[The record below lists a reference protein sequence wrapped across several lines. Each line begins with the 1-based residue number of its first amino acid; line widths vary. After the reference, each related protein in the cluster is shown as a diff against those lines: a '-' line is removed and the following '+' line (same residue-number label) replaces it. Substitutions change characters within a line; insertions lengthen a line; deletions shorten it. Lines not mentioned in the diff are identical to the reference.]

1 MFSIKKVANLKK
13 IILISTISVFT
24 LALIFF
30 LYSLFVIYKDVKVAC
45 LKAQKEYKENCV
57 NSLTRLVQSNEKTF
71 RERNTAIWALG
82 QLADSQALPVLNS
95 YYTGIVPPKEAFDK
109 ALSQYELK
117 KAIKWC
123 EQGNATSWMYRNRE
137 SWR

>member
-30 LYSLFVIYKDVKVAC
+30 LYSLFVIYKDVKISC

-71 RERNTAIWALG
+71 RERNTAIWVLG

-95 YYTGIVPPKEAFDK
+95 YYTGIVPSKEALDK
-109 ALSQYELK
+109 SLSQYELK

-123 EQGNATSWMYRNRE
+123 EQGNITSWMYRNRE
-137 SWR
+137 SWH